1 MKAKGQRPM
10 LKLPSTSHQASLR
23 LYHPPP
29 LVWVPGADTEASVS
43 LGHSLKIT
51 ILNQELSLTVQHL
64 VT

>member
-10 LKLPSTSHQASLR
+10 LKLPSTSCWASLR

-29 LVWVPGADTEASVS
+29 LMWVLGADMEANAS
-43 LGHSLKIT
+43 LGRSSQIT

-64 VT
+64 VK